1 MFMRLPAALVIS
13 VLIWST
19 ARYLPPYFVELHKI
33 DIQEEKLAL
42 ETSHAKAMLKQ
53 MQLHLDHA
61 ARAHI
66 EKPVAQ
72 REQPLY

>member
-1 MFMRLPAALVIS
+1 MRLPAALVIS

-33 DIQEEKLAL
+33 DIQEEKLTL
-42 ETSHAKAMLKQ
+42 ENTHAKAMLKQ
-53 MQLHLDHA
+53 MQLEHS
-61 ARAHI
+61 ARTQM

-72 REQPLY
+72 REQPFY